1 MFFAQNADWFG
12 LFRTSFSQSE
22 YDAIVYSAPERGGMG
37 GGMGGGMNNGTGCR
51 ATQGTC
57 PMNY

>member
-37 GGMGGGMNNGTGCR
+37 GGMGTGRGAGGGR
-51 ATQGTC
+51 W
-57 PMNY
+57 